1 MGYIREPE
9 NIDLMV
15 APSTFTVQDR
25 LIISTIIA
33 NYKIKSIKSKAK
45 K

>member
-1 MGYIREPE
+1 MGYIKEPK

-15 APSTFTVQDR
+15 APSTFTAQDR

-33 NYKIKSIKSKAK
+33 NYKSKSQK
-45 K
+45 